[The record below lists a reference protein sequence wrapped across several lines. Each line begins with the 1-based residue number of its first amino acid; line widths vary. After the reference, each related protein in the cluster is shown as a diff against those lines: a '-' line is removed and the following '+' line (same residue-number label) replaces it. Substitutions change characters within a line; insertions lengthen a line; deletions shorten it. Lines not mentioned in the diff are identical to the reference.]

1 MIKPGQCLPQGN
13 TGRTKREEALKR
25 HLRGTYY
32 VSAYTTIG
40 GTALENKGTA
50 LENKETALESSG
62 KLLKNKETA
71 LESSGKPFKAIV
83 E

>member
-1 MIKPGQCLPQGN
+1 MLASGQHWPDKKGGG
-13 TGRTKREEALKR
+13 TYGAPAR

-40 GTALENKGTA
+40 GTALENKGKTLGNKGAALENKGTA
-50 LENKETALESSG
+50 LEN
-62 KLLKNKETA
+62 
-71 LESSGKPFKAIV
+71 SGKPFEAIV